1 MQITVFSSLI
11 EAKQHLVLPE
21 VSPLAMGVNRRVR
34 LILNRRG
41 SCLLT
46 V

>member
-21 VSPLAMGVNRRVR
+21 AYPEQKRKLFVDSVSY
-34 LILNRRG
+34 
-41 SCLLT
+41 SY
-46 V
+46 